1 MTWWTD
7 NQGNWWWEGGD
18 SSWWRYQQWAPAGV
32 EAADAWAAPA
42 GHEPG
47 RSAGEA
53 ADATPAGKAAG
64 RACSRARSRGRS
76 RGRSVGEAAGA
87 PRQRSG
93 RGRSRSRMRPRPVP
107 GAGPGDEQ
115 WRRPPHEDRHIMQY
129 IAPVTVATIGRDRFD
144 AFKEMLESN
153 SEVPFTISLRRN
165 RGSRGPQGCSLV
177 TLRTEDSRL
186 PPSLRGRATELL
198 AEYAVQ
204 FFDLLRNMGV
214 DTDDL
219 ELPAYWAGSTR
230 LFPDP
235 PGREALLRGQ

>member
-53 ADATPAGKAAG
+53 ADAPPG
-64 RACSRARSRGRS
+64 R
-76 RGRSVGEAAGA
+76 
-87 PRQRSG
+87 

-107 GAGPGDEQ
+107 GAGPGDDQ